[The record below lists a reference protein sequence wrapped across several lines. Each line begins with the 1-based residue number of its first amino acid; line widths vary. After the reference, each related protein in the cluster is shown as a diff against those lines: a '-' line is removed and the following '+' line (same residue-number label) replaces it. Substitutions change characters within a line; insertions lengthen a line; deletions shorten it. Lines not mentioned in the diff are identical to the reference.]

1 MENIYPGVRCDIPAN
16 VYQSTFSPN
25 TQWSQQFAE
34 GAEIRDYWQGVARKY
49 NVYQYIRFGHQ
60 VTGLEWNGTAG
71 KWAVN
76 LKTKEQA
83 THEDFDFVLPA
94 IGHFNDWRLPEY
106 PGIEEYK
113 GLLRHT
119 SNWDPS
125 FDPTGKRVA
134 VIGNG
139 ASGIQVVPNLQR
151 IASHVD
157 HYARNK
163 TWVAASWAG
172 DERTFEPQYF
182 SPEQL
187 KSFEDPDEYI
197 KYRKD
202 LEQKYWR
209 GFRSVFRGSEQNEKV
224 RINSIALVKKRLAA
238 RPELVDSI
246 IPDFSPSCRRLTPG
260 PGYLEAL
267 LAPNVSY
274 VQTAI
279 KKFTPT
285 GIVTVDGVHRE
296 VDAIF
301 AATGANTDFIPP
313 FPIIANGIDLRTAWK
328 PGGKWGYPH
337 TYLGFATP
345 GFPNLL
351 WIMGA
356 HAAGASGT
364 VPHAVEV
371 QLTYYAKVLR
381 KVSTQGIRSIAPSAP
396 ATDDFITYAK
406 RFFPATAFSENCSS
420 WANSGVAGSFIHGHW
435 PGSASHL
442 TIVRKDP
449 RWEDWEYTYIPR
461 GDGDDGESAPSSNR
475 FEYFGAG
482 WTKKELDPNVDI
494 TNYLKRPGENV
505 DLRSLHENWWE

>member
-34 GAEIRDYWQGVARKY
+34 GAEIRGYWQDIARKY
-49 NVYQYIRFGHQ
+49 DVYKYIRFGHQ
-60 VTGLEWNGTAG
+60 VTGLDWDAAAA
-71 KWAVN
+71 KWRVS
-76 LKTKEQA
+76 LKTNEQELL
-83 THEDFDFVLPA
+83 EDFDFVLPA

-119 SNWDPS
+119 SNWDPT
-125 FDPTGKRVA
+125 FDPAGKRVA

-151 IASHVD
+151 IAAHVD

-172 DERTFEPQYF
+172 DVRTFEPQYF

-187 KSFEDPDEYI
+187 KSFEDPDTYL
-197 KYRKD
+197 KYRKE
-202 LEQKYWR
+202 LEEKYWR

-224 RINSIALVKKRLAA
+224 RTTSVELVKQRLASH
-238 RPELVDSI
+238 PELADSV
-246 IPDFSPSCRRLTPG
+246 IPDFPPSCRRLTPG

-267 LAPNVSY
+267 VAPNVTY
-274 VQTAI
+274 VTTPIERFTA
-279 KKFTPT
+279 T
-285 GIVTVDGVHRE
+285 GITTTDGVNRP
-296 VDAIF
+296 VDAVF
-301 AATGANTDFIPP
+301 AATGANTDFKPP
-313 FPIIANGIDLRTAWK
+313 FPITANNIDLRSAWL
-328 PGGKWGYPH
+328 PGGKWGYPY

-345 GFPNLL
+345 EIPNLL
-351 WIMGA
+351 WILGA

-364 VPHAVEV
+364 VTHAVEL
-371 QLTYYAKVLR
+371 QITYYAKLLR
-381 KVSTQGIRSIAPSAP
+381 KVSSQGIRSIAPSTP
-396 ATDDFITYAK
+396 ATDDFIAYAN
-406 RFFPATAFSENCSS
+406 RFFPATVFSENCSS

-442 TIVRKDP
+442 ALVRREP
-449 RWEDWEYTYIPR
+449 RWEDWVYTYH
-461 GDGDDGESAPSSNR
+461 GSHADGAAETKDR
-475 FEYFGAG
+475 FAYFGAG
-482 WTKKELDPNVDI
+482 WTKRELDVGFDI
-494 TNYLKRPGENV
+494 TAYLKKPGEDV
-505 DLRSLHENWWE
+505 DLKSLHENWWE